1 MVSNSSMDTCYEIG
15 QSAEKRFATK
25 LSKPSFSTPEQDME
39 EHWDIESFGKKYDVK
54 AMKKWRRSDSEPTDR
69 MHYVELRN
77 VHGNRGWLYGQA
89 NYIVFETRSYWLVV
103 PREDLV
109 NFIDGAVEKNE
120 QSLQPEVYKLYQ
132 RHERKDLITVVP
144 TVDLLSIT
152 ETAIKK

>member
-1 MVSNSSMDTCYEIG
+1 
-15 QSAEKRFATK
+15 
-25 LSKPSFSTPEQDME
+25 
-39 EHWDIESFGKKYDVK
+39 
-54 AMKKWRRSDSEPTDR
+54 

-120 QSLQPEVYKLYQ
+120 RSLQPEVYKLYQ

>member
-1 MVSNSSMDTCYEIG
+1 MDTCYEVG
-15 QSAEKRFATK
+15 QRAEQKFATK

-39 EHWDIESFGKKYDVK
+39 EHWDVESFGKKYDVK
-54 AMKKWRRSDSEPTDR
+54 AMKKWRRSDAEPTDR

-109 NFIDGAVEKNE
+109 NFIEGAVEKNE
-120 QSLQPEVYKLYQ
+120 RSLQPEVYKLYQ